1 MDLLTLEDRFP
12 LFKESFHSLLSVS
25 CGYVYLIVLLLDVV
39 AFLNGELHALVDG
52 QLGAAQRYRGIG
64 RDLARQH

>member
-25 CGYVYLIVLLLDVV
+25 CGYVYLIVLLFDVV
-39 AFLNGELHALVDG
+39 AFRNGEMHALVNS
-52 QLGAAQRYRGIG
+52 QLGAAQGDRGIG
-64 RDLARQH
+64 RNLARQH